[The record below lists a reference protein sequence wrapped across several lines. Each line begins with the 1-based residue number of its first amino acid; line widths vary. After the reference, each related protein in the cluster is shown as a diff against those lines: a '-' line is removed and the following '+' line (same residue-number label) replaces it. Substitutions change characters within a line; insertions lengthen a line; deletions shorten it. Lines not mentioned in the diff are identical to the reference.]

1 MTESKCS
8 HWLLY
13 SSTFL
18 HNLEF
23 SYFKAMQCTQ
33 EIGFFFFFCVC
44 VSKDALEFSS
54 EKCYSMN
61 GHRLDFITEV
71 YIL

>member
-1 MTESKCS
+1 
-8 HWLLY
+8 
-13 SSTFL
+13 
-18 HNLEF
+18 
-23 SYFKAMQCTQ
+23 MQCTQ
-33 EIGFFFFFCVC
+33 EIGFFFLG

-71 YIL
+71 YVL